1 MSEIYRII
9 IADDEEKIREG
20 LANLFPWKQ
29 LGFEISATLSNGQE
43 VLDYLQNHLD
53 IDVLLTDIKMPV
65 VDGIHLSSIL
75 KSRNIKVIFFSSY
88 TDFNYAKTA
97 LENQVFDYLVKPV
110 KYEDLLNCFE
120 RLKIVLDENNS
131 ETAGTPLPPKS
142 DTKAVIS
149 HVIKYIRTNYA
160 DCSLV
165 EAANLVFLTPP
176 YLSTLFSRET
186 GMTFSSYLQKI
197 RMEKAC
203 QLLSDPSIHQYE
215 IAARIGYDNPKNFTR
230 AFKAYFGETP
240 QEYRKKHLGDSV
252 K

>member
-1 MSEIYRII
+1 MSEIYKII

-43 VLDYLQNHLD
+43 VLDYLQSHLD

-65 VDGIHLSSIL
+65 VDGIRLSSIL
-75 KSRNIKVIFFSSY
+75 KSGDIKLVFISSY
-88 TDFNYAKTA
+88 TDFSYAKTA

-110 KYEDLLNCFE
+110 KYEDLLSCFK
-120 RLKIVLDENNS
+120 RLRSTLDRNHSNAAVVS
-131 ETAGTPLPPKS
+131 MPSRS
-142 DTKAVIS
+142 DTKAIIS
-149 HVIKYIRTNYA
+149 HVIKYIRSSYA

-165 EAANLVFLTPP
+165 EAANLVFLTPS

-197 RMEKAC
+197 RMENAC
-203 QLLSDPSIHQYE
+203 RLLSDPTIHQYE
-215 IAARIGYDNPKNFTR
+215 VAARIGYDNPKNFTR

-240 QEYRKKHLGDSV
+240 QDYRKKHSGDSV
-252 K
+252 E